1 MLSPLVLTIGGQA
14 VNVIEIK
21 FHIFA
26 DLPGISAA
34 KWQET
39 GGKMRKRV
47 MPAEGGETV
56 EASNPAAS
64 LTRGLEILRSFTADD
79 TTLGNQELIERTGLP
94 KATVS
99 RLTATLVSLG
109 YLHYDT
115 QLGRYSIGPATV
127 SLGYSALSSSA
138 VVHMA
143 QPLMQELANRTG
155 VATALG
161 TRDGLEMVYLANCRS
176 QSPVSLRLN
185 VGSRLPIWRTA
196 MGLAYLAGMR
206 PDIREDVV
214 EQIIATEPGQES
226 RIRATLVEAT
236 ESYRQR
242 GFVATFG
249 AWYSYIN
256 AVGVAFRPTDGSP
269 LVAITCGGIVD
280 IIPQDV
286 CLSRVG
292 PDLVATVDRLRARL
306 TGQPETA
313 AAL

>member
-1 MLSPLVLTIGGQA
+1 MPVDGA
-14 VNVIEIK
+14 E
-21 FHIFA
+21 
-26 DLPGISAA
+26 AA
-34 KWQET
+34 
-39 GGKMRKRV
+39 
-47 MPAEGGETV
+47 

-79 TTLGNQELIERTGLP
+79 RTLGNQELIERTGLP

-143 QPLMQELANRTG
+143 QPLMQELADRTG

-196 MGLAYLAGMR
+196 MGLAYLAEMR
-206 PDIREDVV
+206 PDIRDDVLAQLV
-214 EQIIATEPGQES
+214 AAEPDRAE
-226 RIRATLVEAT
+226 RIRASVQDAIR
-236 ESYRQR
+236 SYAEC
-242 GFVATFG
+242 GFVGTFG
-249 AWYSYIN
+249 TWYSYIN

-269 LVAITCGGIVD
+269 LVSITCGGIVD
-280 IIPQDV
+280 IIPKDL
-286 CLSRVG
+286 CLSRIG
-292 PDLVATVDRLRARL
+292 PDLVDTVARLRDRLNGDPPGSRA
-306 TGQPETA
+306 TPPTVA
-313 AAL
+313 AH

>member
-1 MLSPLVLTIGGQA
+1 
-14 VNVIEIK
+14 
-21 FHIFA
+21 
-26 DLPGISAA
+26 
-34 KWQET
+34 
-39 GGKMRKRV
+39 MRKRAL
-47 MPAEGGETV
+47 PAEGADVV

-143 QPLMQELANRTG
+143 QPLMQELADKTG
-155 VATALG
+155 VAVALG

-196 MGLAYLAGMR
+196 MGLAYLAEMR
-206 PDIREDVV
+206 PEIRDEVLAALIAREP
-214 EQIIATEPGQES
+214 EQEQ
-226 RIRATLVEAT
+226 RIRATLDEALD
-236 ESYRQR
+236 SHARL

-269 LVAITCGGIVD
+269 LVALTCGGIVD
-280 IIPQDV
+280 IIPRDV

-292 PDLVATVDRLRARL
+292 PDLVATIDRLRARL
-306 TGQPETA
+306 SGQPDTA
-313 AAL
+313 PSR